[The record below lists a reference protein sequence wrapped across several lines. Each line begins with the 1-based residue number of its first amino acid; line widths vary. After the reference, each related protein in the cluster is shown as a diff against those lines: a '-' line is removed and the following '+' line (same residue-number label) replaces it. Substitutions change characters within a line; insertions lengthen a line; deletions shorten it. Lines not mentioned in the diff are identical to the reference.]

1 MGEAVV
7 VIGVGNQ
14 DRGDDAAGR
23 RVAAALRGT
32 VPDGVVV
39 LESDGDPATIIDSW
53 SGADRAILVD
63 AMVSGAA
70 PGTVRR
76 IDATESPLPVTVQLA
91 STHAMGAAD
100 AVELAR
106 TLERLPGRLVVYG
119 IEGARFHP
127 GEPLSPEVA
136 DGVKVAVRMVR
147 AELAGLGKVLEK
159 EAG

>member
-1 MGEAVV
+1 VGEAVV
-7 VIGVGNQ
+7 VIGVGNE
-14 DRGDDAAGR
+14 DRGDDAVGR
-23 RVAAALRGT
+23 RVAAALRGR

-39 LESDGDPATIIDSW
+39 LDSDGDPATIMDSW
-53 SGADRAILVD
+53 SGADWAVLVD

-76 IDATESPLPVTVQLA
+76 IDATESPLPPSVQLA

-106 TLERLPGRLVVYG
+106 TLDRLPERLVVYG
-119 IEGARFHP
+119 IEGVSFRP
-127 GEPLSPEVA
+127 GAPLTPEVA
-136 DGVKVAVRMVR
+136 DAVDVAARMVL
-147 AELAGLGKVLEK
+147 AEVVGSGRPSRS